1 MRDLAE
7 SAQAQLGRRVISKTA
22 RRLIPVMCLLYF
34 INYVDRVNVGFAA
47 LTMNSDLGL
56 TATAFGLGAGLFFIG
71 YFLFEVPS
79 NLALH
84 RFGARVWITRIV
96 VTWGIVAASMSFI
109 QGPTSFYG
117 LRVLL
122 GIAEAGFFPGMILY
136 LTYWFPRRERAK
148 MTSLFY
154 AALPLSSVLGAPI
167 STWLISQGDGMF
179 GLAGWRF
186 MYLVEGITAVLLG
199 YVAYR
204 FLVDRPEKAK
214 WLTVEE
220 KRWLT
225 ETIAAENAEV
235 TNGQRQSILRTLV
248 NPRVLTLALVYFGVV
263 FGLYAI
269 GFFLPQIIQGFQ
281 GQFGVA
287 YSVIEIGLITACP
300 YAVAVVAMLL
310 WSRHSD
316 RTGERIWHVAGPAF
330 LGATAVAVALQLGSP
345 LLTMA
350 AITVAAVGIFCAVP
364 TFWQLPSTFLTGTA
378 AAAGIGLINSIG
390 NLSGFFGPY
399 LVGWLKDGT
408 GSFQTGMLAIA
419 GFMALAGI
427 VALTLGNRLRPQRAA
442 APAAVAE
449 SRA

>member
-1 MRDLAE
+1 MRDVAD
-7 SAQAQLGRRVISKTA
+7 SAKAQLGRRVISKTA

-47 LTMNSDLGL
+47 LTMNKDLGL
-56 TATAFGLGAGLFFIG
+56 TATAFGLGAGLFFVG

-84 RFGARVWITRIV
+84 RFGARLWITRIV
-96 VTWGIVAASMSFI
+96 VTWGLVATAMAFI
-109 QGPTSFYG
+109 QGPGSFYTM
-117 LRVLL
+117 RVLL
-122 GIAEAGFFPGMILY
+122 GIAEAGFFPGMILF
-136 LTYWFPRRERAK
+136 LSYWFPRRERAR
-148 MTSLFY
+148 MTSLFF
-154 AALPLSSVLGAPI
+154 AALPLSTVLGAPV
-167 STWLISQGDGMF
+167 STWLISQGHGMF

-186 MYLVEGITAVLLG
+186 MYLVEGLAAVALG

-204 FLVDRPEKAK
+204 FLVDRPDKAR
-214 WLTVEE
+214 WLTAEE

-225 ETIAAENAEV
+225 ETIAAEDAEV
-235 TNGQRQSILRTLV
+235 AKGHRQSVLRALA
-248 NPRVLTLALVYFGVV
+248 NPRVLTLSLVYFGVV

-269 GFFLPQIIQGFQ
+269 GFFLPQIIDGFQ
-281 GQFGVA
+281 EQFGVT
-287 YSVIEIGLITACP
+287 YSVVQIGLITACP

-316 RTGERIWHVAGPAF
+316 RTGERVWHVATPAF

-350 AITVAAVGIFCAVP
+350 AITLAAVGIFCAIP

-390 NLSGFFGPY
+390 NLSGFLGPY
-399 LVGWLKDGT
+399 LTGWLKDST
-408 GSFQTGMLAIA
+408 GSFQAGMLAIA
-419 GFMALAGI
+419 GFMALAGL
-427 VALTLGNRLRPQRAA
+427 VTLAVGSRTRAPQPVV
-442 APAAVAE
+442 APAPAKN
-449 SRA
+449 